1 MELTDER
8 KIGDHEEKV
17 TADVKCESCGGIYNA
32 ILIEGMENICNDCV
46 HKIMEGLN
54 EEKDKV
60 P

>member
-1 MELTDER
+1 MEMDER
-8 KIGDHEEKV
+8 RIRDNEEKV
-17 TADVKCESCGGIYNA
+17 TADVKCESCGEIMHDA
-32 ILIEGMENICNDCV
+32 VILEGMENICNDCV